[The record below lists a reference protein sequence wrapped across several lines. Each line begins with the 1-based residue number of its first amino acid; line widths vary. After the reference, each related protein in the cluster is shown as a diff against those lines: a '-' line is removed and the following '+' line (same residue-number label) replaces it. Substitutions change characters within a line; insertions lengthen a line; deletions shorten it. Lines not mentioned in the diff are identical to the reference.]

1 MDRMRIAAL
10 LLLAAC
16 FGVALAAGPYGADIR
31 SLAADDGS
39 TANDYATGFVNETV
53 IDTPDT
59 ARLDQFQANGTTQYR
74 LLVPAA
80 TVNIANVSGRP
91 GLTYKLQ
98 IDGLGHTRG
107 TTHVLS
113 TAQEGRF
120 RAALNPS
127 ELATDRVQNDSYT
140 GDLTIIVRSD
150 RGTRFVHESTVTV
163 RVTD

>member
-1 MDRMRIAAL
+1 MDRTHLAAV

-31 SLAADDGS
+31 SLAAEDESDG
-39 TANDYATGFVNETV
+39 YATGSVDETI

-59 ARLDQFQANGTTQYR
+59 ARLDRIEQNGTTQYR

-80 TVNIANVSGRP
+80 TVGVANVSGRP
-91 GLTYKLQ
+91 ALTYKLQ
-98 IDGLGHTRG
+98 IDAIGHTRA
-107 TTHVLS
+107 TAHVLS
-113 TAQEGRF
+113 AAQEGRF
-120 RAALNPS
+120 RATLDAS
-127 ELATDRVQNDSYT
+127 EIAADRVQNDSYA

-150 RGTRFVHESTVTV
+150 RGTRFVHRSTVTV